1 MGTMNIRE
9 IAIEFVDLWDDMET
23 PEINTLLAEN
33 INLDL
38 LEFFSAYA
46 ERFAKRIPGNH
57 CAGQL
62 RGQLPNLLIVGYIIR
77 ILEERLPCGK

>member
-9 IAIEFVDLWDDMET
+9 IAIEFVDLWDDLDT
-23 PEINTLLAEN
+23 AEINTLLTDN
-33 INLDL
+33 VSLDL

-46 ERFAKRIPGNH
+46 QRFAERLPEDLS
-57 CAGQL
+57 AEQL

-77 ILEERLPCGK
+77 ILEERLP